1 MTLKP
6 LAETIGTRLSGRQH
20 VPGYTWARSMVIG
33 VDAFSTDN
41 STGVSARRGRHP

>member
-6 LAETIGTRLSGRQH
+6 LAEIVGTRLSRVYGPTQA
-20 VPGYTWARSMVIG
+20 WARPMVFG
-33 VDAFSTDN
+33 VPAFSTDN